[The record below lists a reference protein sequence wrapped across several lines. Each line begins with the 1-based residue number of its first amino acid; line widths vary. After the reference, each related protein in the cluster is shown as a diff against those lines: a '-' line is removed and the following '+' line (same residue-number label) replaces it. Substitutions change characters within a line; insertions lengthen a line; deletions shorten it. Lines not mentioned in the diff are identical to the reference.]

1 MGLTGIFPV
10 LPAHVRCFVSKY
22 FGKFTYIILG
32 LLFVSLD
39 VGSFLFFIVRG
50 YVDIPGIVFSFWYLS
65 GLLSYSPSSSS
76 RIFRI
81 RRTVYPAI
89 TRIRMT
95 GYQWNP
101 QSAKLMCPSA
111 SLLSAGM
118 LSPVFPLPSASA
130 PVSVLSAT
138 SVVSSE
144 PVSASVSV
152 PSVTSSPS
160 VRSDS
165 LLFLLFLLCLLFC
178 FRRTHCFHPLRRY
191 LWYWSCHL

>member
-1 MGLTGIFPV
+1 MNGSDRDPSCS
-10 LPAHVRCFVSKY
+10 VRSCQMFCKY
-22 FGKFTYIILG
+22 FGKITYIILG

-39 VGSFLFFIVRG
+39 NRSFFFIVRG
-50 YVDIPGIVFSFWYLS
+50 YVDIPGIVFSFWYIL

-118 LSPVFPLPSASA
+118 LSSVFPLPS
-130 PVSVLSAT
+130 VT

-152 PSVTSSPS
+152 
-160 VRSDS
+160 R
-165 LLFLLFLLCLLFC
+165 FC
-178 FRRTHCFHPLRRY
+178 HILTIRLV
-191 LWYWSCHL
+191 